1 MFPKEWAA
9 ECVLPVLEA
18 GKQVSNAEHDYGGS
32 YPKDFY
38 EALIRP
44 DWRQWV
50 EAVKSD
56 NDSWLAF
63 QASDVVDYTHV
74 ELGASVIP
82 LGELFTIKRM
92 GSLNLDR

>member
-1 MFPKEWAA
+1 MKYLAEGICFQENGQQTA
-9 ECVLPVLEA
+9 ECVLPVLEV
-18 GKQVSNAEHDYGGS
+18 GKQVSNAEHDYGYGGS

-50 EAVKSD
+50 EAVKSE

-74 ELGASVIP
+74 ELGASVIRHP
-82 LGELFTIKRM
+82 SR
-92 GSLNLDR
+92 